1 MTSSVHGPLGSFD
14 FVSQPPLG
22 PSGRTH
28 SKQKTLKESIERERE
43 GQDFFPFSLFYI
55 CYYCCSYF
63 HLLANEQ
70 LFPLQSKRKSDFK
83 KGRS

>member
-28 SKQKTLKESIERERE
+28 SKQKTLKESIERERRARLLS
-43 GQDFFPFSLFYI
+43 FFSLLYLLLLLQLLPPFS
-55 CYYCCSYF
+55 
-63 HLLANEQ
+63 
-70 LFPLQSKRKSDFK
+70 
-83 KGRS
+83 